1 MKAYINGNPCEFEEG
16 ESILQVAQRNGVF
29 IPTLCNFTPL
39 DHKPGTCRVC
49 VVEAFDGD
57 GPSQLV
63 ASCNTPMQEGMR
75 VFTQSERARASQRLQ
90 VEMLLADH
98 DLSCVACARHG
109 SCELQDL
116 GEYVG
121 LFTNRFAPA
130 LRASRP
136 FDDSSRGIIRDMNKC
151 VRCLRCVEVCR
162 KVQGVAAL
170 TVDGTGINSHIGM
183 GMDEDLNTSACIQ
196 CGQCIMVCPTGALA
210 ERDQNDE
217 VLDLI
222 GDPSVKTVFSFA
234 PSVRVVL
241 GEECGLAPGSNVE
254 GRIVAALR
262 RIGADIVLDTDFAAD
277 VTIMEEGTELLHRIQ
292 EGGVLPMFTSC
303 CPGWINYMEKHLP
316 QGLAHLSTT
325 RSPQAIFGS
334 LAKTYLPKQM
344 GIPAESIRVISIMP
358 CTAKKDEAARPQLFG
373 AQGPDTDIVL
383 TVREFARLLRRC
395 SVNLADVEPEPFDN
409 PFMSASTGAA
419 VIFGTSGGVME
430 AALRTVYAKLND
442 GKELPGIEVAPVRGM
457 DGLREAEVDLGA
469 AGKVKVAI
477 CFGLANA
484 RKLMEQAVAGA
495 SPYAFIEVMAC
506 PGGCIDGGGTPRVK
520 HEFHPNRGKRQNG
533 LFSIDRDMPR
543 RQSHNNPQ
551 VIRLYEEFLGEPNSH
566 LAHELLHTHYND
578 RHKDHSET
586 ISRAFQQVTLTDW

>member
-16 ESILQVAQRNGVF
+16 ESILQVAQRYGVF

-39 DHKPGTCRVC
+39 NHKPGTCRVC
-49 VVEAFDGD
+49 VVEAFDKD

-63 ASCNTPMQEGMR
+63 ASCNTPMSEGMR
-75 VFTQSERARASQRLQ
+75 VFTHSERARASQRLQ

-130 LRASRP
+130 LRAARP

-151 VRCLRCVEVCR
+151 VRCLRCVNVCR
-162 KVQGVAAL
+162 NVQGVAAL
-170 TVDGTGINSHIGM
+170 TVDGTGINSHIGV
-183 GMDEDLNTSACIQ
+183 GMDDDLNTSACIQ
-196 CGQCIMVCPTGALA
+196 CGQCIMVCPTGALS

-222 GDPSVKTVFSFA
+222 GDPAIKTVFSFA
-234 PSVRVVL
+234 PSTRVVL
-241 GEECGLAPGSNVE
+241 GEEFGMAPGSNVE

-292 EGGVLPMFTSC
+292 NGGLLPMFTSC
-303 CPGWINYMEKHLP
+303 CPGWINFMEKHLP
-316 QGLAHLSTT
+316 QGLNHLSTT
-325 RSPQAIFGS
+325 RSPQAIQSS

-344 GIPAESIRVISIMP
+344 GIPAEEIRVISIMP

-373 AQGPDTDIVL
+373 PHGPDTDIVL

-419 VIFGTSGGVME
+419 AIFGTSGGVME
-430 AALRTVYAKLND
+430 AALRTAYAKLN
-442 GKELPGIEVAPVRGM
+442 GKELPGIEVTPVRGM
-457 DGLREAEVDLGA
+457 EGLREAEVDMGV
-469 AGKVKVAI
+469 AGKIKVAM

-484 RKLMEQAVAGA
+484 RVLMEQAVAGT
-495 SPYAFIEVMAC
+495 SPYTFIEVMAC
-506 PGGCIDGGGTPRVK
+506 PGGCVDGGGTPRVK
-520 HEFHPNRGKRQNG
+520 HDFHPNRGKRQNG
-533 LFSIDRDMPR
+533 LYSIDRDMPR

-551 VIRLYEEFLGEPNSH
+551 VIRLYDEFLGEPNSH

-578 RHKDHSET
+578 RHKGHSET
-586 ISRAFQQVTLTDW
+586 ISRAFAQVTLTDW